1 MLETVGP
8 IAFYGLRSIELVR
21 APATA
26 SVSRPQ
32 FGRYYAPA
40 RTAEKSSRVNQEE
53 PEKGGTRFRF
63 GVWASAV
70 KAAESL
76 TQVFVANFT
85 AGEWARMKN
94 TNVSVLIRELPET
107 INIHLTRRCNFGCR
121 FCYAQFAECE
131 QGAMRPEELKSLIEA
146 IGRAGPSARGRR
158 RKINFAGGEP
168 LLYPGLPGFVAL
180 CKDVNLISSVVTNGS
195 LLNARMVGRL
205 RGALDIC
212 ALSIDSARG
221 ETNSRSGRCGGGLV
235 LGAKDYRDVAALVQ
249 AAGIRLKVNTVV
261 HRLNAGEMLGELIAE
276 IAPFRWKLFQ
286 VKRIEGQNGESFD
299 ELAVTVAEFREFVER
314 NRRCV
319 PSHVAVVPETA
330 DEMTDSYAM
339 IAPNGCFFDNSQGRY
354 SYSRPILA
362 AGLMEAFQDVH
373 FRGEKFVSRGGLYE

>member
-1 MLETVGP
+1 
-8 IAFYGLRSIELVR
+8 
-21 APATA
+21 
-26 SVSRPQ
+26 
-32 FGRYYAPA
+32 
-40 RTAEKSSRVNQEE
+40 
-53 PEKGGTRFRF
+53 
-63 GVWASAV
+63 
-70 KAAESL
+70 
-76 TQVFVANFT
+76 
-85 AGEWARMKN
+85 MKN
-94 TNVSVLIRELPET
+94 ANVSVLMRKLPET
-107 INIHLTRRCNFGCR
+107 INIHLTRACNFGCR

-131 QGAMRPEELKSLIEA
+131 QGVMRPEELKNLIEA
-146 IGRAGPSARGRR
+146 IGRAGPSARGCS

-180 CKDVNLISSVVTNGS
+180 CKDVNLVTSMVTNGS
-195 LLNARMVGRL
+195 LLSERMVGYL

-221 ETNSRSGRCGGGLV
+221 ETNARSGRCAGCV
-235 LGAKDYRDVAALVQ
+235 VPDARYYREVAARLRG
-249 AAGIRLKVNTVV
+249 AGIRLKVNTVV
-261 HRLNAGEMLGELIAE
+261 HRLNVGETLGELVAE

-286 VKRIEGQNGESFD
+286 VKRIEGQNGASFD
-299 ELAVTVAEFREFVER
+299 ELAVTVAEFREFVKR

-362 AGLMEAFQDVH
+362 AGIMEAFQDVQ
-373 FRGEKFVSRGGLYE
+373 FSGDKFVSRGGLYE